1 MATKRIILDAR
12 NAQTN
17 ESNDNLIWSQLDKVT
32 MDYLRKDKKIKN
44 CLTRRAVLKSFK
56 TTLSAETKRLLTY
69 GEMQIKSQAF
79 GLRPNLFS
87 RFIIQEI
94 DDFGN
99 WPVTAGKTGTV
110 IPVLNYTLSL
120 MIAALGKYN
129 SPTGLKQ
136 LVIRDDL
143 THSPIFSG
151 KFELYL
157 THLHAQSVFMI
168 NKIKPYTTECTV
180 RKLIH
185 ELVASYTRQALKV
198 KVNNPGT
205 VEALQT
211 LLDKDDS
218 INHRDA
224 YAAEV
229 AKPFLE
235 WDSLYTDCVTL
246 SEQKLLE
253 RVLLFCHSQS
263 KACATTVLW
272 PALGVVQAIRDTV
285 THRSTYT
292 ERATNTLSVLHSL
305 YLARLLSD
313 YFYYS
318 IDQLSRNCD
327 IMMTNTYSTMTCLW
341 PKDNP
346 TYKAMAMNE
355 FLRSNTNISRELY
368 LPGKNFS
375 LKQRESKEC
384 VLMHVIKS
392 FFSLEIVQVNTALP
406 TCRPLTTRTTE
417 R

>member
-1 MATKRIILDAR
+1 MATKRITLDAR
-12 NAQTN
+12 NSQTN
-17 ESNDNLIWSQLDKVT
+17 DSNDDLVWSKLDKVT
-32 MDYLRKDKKIKN
+32 MDLLRQDKKIRN
-44 CLTRRAVLKSFK
+44 CLTLRAVLKSYK
-56 TTLSAETKRLLTY
+56 TSMSAETKRLLTY
-69 GEMQIKSQAF
+69 GEMQIKSKAF

-120 MIAALGKYN
+120 MTAAIGKYN
-129 SPTGLKQ
+129 LPHGQTQ

-168 NKIKPYTTECTV
+168 DQIKPYTTECTV
-180 RKLIH
+180 RNLTHKLVV
-185 ELVASYTRQALKV
+185 LFTRQALKV

-205 VEALQT
+205 MAALQT

-218 INHRDA
+218 MNNEDN
-224 YAAEV
+224 YAAWI

-246 SEQKLLE
+246 TEEKLLE
-253 RVLLFCHSQS
+253 RVMLFCHSQS
-263 KACATTVLW
+263 KACATTVTW

-292 ERATNTLSVLHSL
+292 ERATNTLTVLHCL
-305 YLARLLSD
+305 YLARLISD
-313 YFYYS
+313 YFNYS
-318 IDQLSRNCD
+318 TDQLSKNYD
-327 IMMTNTYSTMTCLW
+327 IMMANTSSAMTCLW
-341 PKDNP
+341 PKDNL
-346 TYKAMAMNE
+346 TYKTMAMEE
-355 FLRSNTNISRELY
+355 FLRENSKISRELY
-368 LPGKNFS
+368 LPGK
-375 LKQRESKEC
+375 
-384 VLMHVIKS
+384 S
-392 FFSLEIVQVNTALP
+392 FL
-406 TCRPLTTRTTE
+406 
-417 R
+417 